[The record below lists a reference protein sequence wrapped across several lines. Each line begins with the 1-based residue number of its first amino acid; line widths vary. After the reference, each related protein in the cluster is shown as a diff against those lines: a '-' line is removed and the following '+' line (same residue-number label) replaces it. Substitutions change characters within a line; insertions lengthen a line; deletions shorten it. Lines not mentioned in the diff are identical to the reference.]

1 MNNTCSSLLIISQ
14 KVKQLN
20 CHVKSVNLPLAF
32 SRSFVKGKEWIDK
45 VNPPSRKPSQVTRWS
60 RPLPVETN
68 NSSRLAATLK
78 ITVTNINE
86 TALQNLSVK
95 ISNKNFWKHFCLVR
109 VPDYHLGEWGF
120 KLQTGPI
127 LRILMKITEENVLP
141 QNVRPLSTPCSLH

>member
-1 MNNTCSSLLIISQ
+1 MVKTDNGLTCNNAKRRFVLSSILHLNDRWLQWLLRKHHLFNKFKRNTCYSLLIISQ

-95 ISNKNFWKHFCLVR
+95 ISNKNF
-109 VPDYHLGEWGF
+109 
-120 KLQTGPI
+120 
-127 LRILMKITEENVLP
+127 
-141 QNVRPLSTPCSLH
+141 